1 MPLSRHAIPSWHAGI
16 TSTNEE
22 DIHQELASKLLAA
35 VDSLEIG
42 FPAARSMPSSSA
54 TGGGGDGRSLRRA
67 LQEPPHAAVLVAPP
81 GAGKTTAVPL
91 AVLEDVEG
99 GVLVTEP
106 RRVAAR
112 AAASRMSALRG
123 EQVGGTIGFRTRFE
137 SAVSNK
143 TRVEVV
149 TDGILAR
156 RLQAEPTLP
165 QISAVLL
172 DEFHER
178 SLGNDLALA
187 LCLHSR
193 QARQA
198 AGLPALRILAMS
210 ATLSQRLANRLAELL
225 GGAIVR
231 SEGRQ
236 FHVKLRHTK
245 KSRRLLRVANGFE
258 KKAEMAQIVTDAA
271 CEALQWQPPDGQPG
285 DVLCF
290 LPGEPEKIQRCMRQ
304 LKARLAK
311 QPTKAKPKAAP
322 RRGFGEDATSAAV
335 SLQRTPVD
343 VLPLHGALDA
353 EAQDVAVRPGEPGRR
368 RVILATN
375 VAEASITVEGVT
387 AVVDAG
393 LRKRSVFDPGSGL
406 NRLRLVP
413 ISAASA
419 DQRMGRA
426 GRLRDGLCLRLWA
439 SDERLQPED
448 VPAIQEEDLASAV
461 LSLASCGVRPSSIS
475 SLQWLDPP
483 PSSSV
488 QEASEVLRSLGAFES
503 DSEELSRHG
512 GAMARLP
519 LHPRLAHM
527 ALRAV
532 KAPQADA
539 GGFGIAQ
546 LCALLEEDQDVVQVK
561 RSCADVTARLLA
573 LQGRADPR
581 YPDAEGVPK
590 VCARV
595 LRAAKRLQGDL
606 PPEVRRVRFERCGW
620 LLALAYPERVARR
633 GKKGRFF
640 LRDGSTCVVKDP
652 ILREEEFLAVGRLF
666 KTVVTLASPLSTA
679 EAAACL
685 ASSGDD
691 GADSG

>member
-1 MPLSRHAIPSWHAGI
+1 MELPPCRFQGTRFPAG
-16 TSTNEE
+16 T
-22 DIHQELASKLLAA
+22 LASPAPTKRTFTRNLHRSSLLLLTPLRSAFRRRARCLQAA
-35 VDSLEIG
+35 LPVEEVMGEVLE
-42 FPAARSMPSSSA
+42 
-54 TGGGGDGRSLRRA
+54 A

-193 QARQA
+193 QAR
-198 AGLPALRILAMS
+198 
-210 ATLSQRLANRLAELL
+210 LAELL

-290 LPGEPEKIQRCMRQ
+290 LPGEPEIQRCMRQ